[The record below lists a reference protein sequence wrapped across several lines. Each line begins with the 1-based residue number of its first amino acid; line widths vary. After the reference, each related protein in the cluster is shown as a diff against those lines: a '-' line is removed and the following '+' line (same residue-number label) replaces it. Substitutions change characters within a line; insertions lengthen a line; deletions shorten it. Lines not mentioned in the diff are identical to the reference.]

1 MEFKSFHPPIFTSAK
16 NIRIFFFECPNH
28 LLFISRR
35 LFICFCI
42 FLSLVGVFVFF
53 YLALFLRSNKKSDV
67 STAFFVRIEDLSNLN
82 LSYLYSVWFFSL
94 NLCLKYKKFNHL
106 PIFTFDK
113 LYALLNLFKP
123 LLTSTL
129 LLGLRWWFYKT

>member
-16 NIRIFFFECPNH
+16 NIRIFFSNARMTFYSS
-28 LLFISRR
+28 LDA
-35 LFICFCI
+35 CI
-42 FLSLVGVFVFF
+42 FLSLVGVFVFWSCT
-53 YLALFLRSNKKSDV
+53 FLRSNKKSDV

>member
-16 NIRIFFFECPNH
+16 NIRIFFSNARMTFYSS
-28 LLFISRR
+28 LDAFLFFLYFFKLSRS
-35 LFICFCI
+35 FCFFWSCT
-42 FLSLVGVFVFF
+42 
-53 YLALFLRSNKKSDV
+53 FLRSNKKSDV

>member
-16 NIRIFFFECPNH
+16 ITYIFFECPND

-42 FLSLVGVFVFF
+42 FLSLVGVFVFWSCT
-53 YLALFLRSNKKSDV
+53 FLRSNKKSDV